1 MRKILRLFPMMLLCM
16 CVLTACSSDD
26 GDGDGK
32 SNNKYGVYVING
44 HKFVDLGLPSG
55 LLWAECNIGASEP
68 EENGYTYR
76 WGEVEAAIVNE
87 GYKFKDGNTY
97 TKYTKKDAKITLEPE
112 DDAATVLWG
121 KNCHIPTKKEFE
133 ELIKYCKWK
142 FADEDGDATVTGPNG
157 NHIFLPKPTLN
168 MSFMYRT
175 SSFDTTYPTDECAYS
190 LQLWRENTTVVAGTS
205 RTFPMRVR
213 PVAKR

>member
-1 MRKILRLFPMMLLCM
+1 MKKILKLFPMMLLCM

-26 GDGDGK
+26 GDGE
-32 SNNKYGVYVING
+32 SNNKDGVYVING

-68 EENGYTYR
+68 EEVGYKYR
-76 WGEVEAAIVNE
+76 WGDVEEYTVT
-87 GYKFKDGNTY
+87 GYKFYDVNTDTF
-97 TKYTKKDAKITLEPE
+97 TKYNKKDAKITLEPE

-142 FADEDGDATVTGPNG
+142 FADQLGDATVTGPNG
-157 NHIFLPKPTLN
+157 NHIFLPKC
-168 MSFMYRT
+168 FMYRT
-175 SSFDTTYPTDECAYS
+175 SSLDTTNPTDECAYS
-190 LQLWRENTTVVAGTS
+190 LQLYKGGTYVAPNS
-205 RTFPMRVR
+205 PRIAPWPVR
-213 PVAKR
+213 PVAER

>member
-44 HKFVDLGLPSG
+44 HKFIDLGLPSG

-97 TKYTKKDAKITLEPE
+97 TKYTKKDAKTTLEPE

-157 NHIFLPKPTLN
+157 NHIF
-168 MSFMYRT
+168 
-175 SSFDTTYPTDECAYS
+175 CQS
-190 LQLWRENTTVVAGTS
+190 LL
-205 RTFPMRVR
+205 
-213 PVAKR
+213 

>member
-1 MRKILRLFPMMLLCM
+1 MKKILKLFPMMLLCM

-26 GDGDGK
+26 GDGE
-32 SNNKYGVYVING
+32 SNNKDGVYVING

-68 EENGYTYR
+68 EEVGYKYR
-76 WGEVEAAIVNE
+76 WGDVVEYTVT
-87 GYKFKDGNTY
+87 GYKFYDVNTDTF
-97 TKYTKKDAKITLEPE
+97 TKYNKKDAKITLEPE

-142 FADEDGDATVTGPNG
+142 FADQLGDATVTGPNG
-157 NHIFLPKPTLN
+157 NHIFLPAY
-168 MSFMYRT
+168 FMYRT
-175 SSFDTTYPTDECAYS
+175 SSLDTTYPTDECAYS
-190 LQLWRENTTVVAGTS
+190 LQLYKGSTYVAPCNP
-205 RTFPMRVR
+205 RIAPLPVR
-213 PVAKR
+213 PVAEK

>member
-1 MRKILRLFPMMLLCM
+1 MKKILGLFPMMLLCL

-26 GDGDGK
+26 GDNNSDSNGK
-32 SNNKYGVYVING
+32 NGVYVING

-55 LLWAECNIGASEP
+55 LLWADCNIGASEP
-68 EENGYTYR
+68 EEVGYLYR
-76 WGEVEAAIVNE
+76 WGEVEADIVNE
-87 GYKFKDGNTY
+87 GYKFYDGNTY
-97 TKYTKKDAKITLEPE
+97 TKYTKKDAKTTLEPE

-133 ELIKYCKWK
+133 ELVKYCKWK
-142 FADEDGDATVTGPNG
+142 FADEWGDATITGPNG
-157 NHIFLPKPTLN
+157 NHIFLPKITFG
-168 MSFMYRT
+168 FMYRT

-205 RTFPMRVR
+205 RKFSMPVR

>member
-1 MRKILRLFPMMLLCM
+1 MMLLCM

-55 LLWAECNIGASEP
+55 LLWAECNIGASNP
-68 EENGYTYR
+68 EEAGYTYR
-76 WGEVEAAIVNE
+76 WGEVEPDNLNAW
-87 GYKFKDGNTY
+87 YKFYDRNSDTF
-97 TKYTKKDAKITLEPE
+97 TKYTKKDAKTTLEPE

-121 KNCHIPTKKEFE
+121 KNCRMPTKKEFE
-133 ELIKYCKWK
+133 ELVKNCKWK
-142 FADEDGDATVTGPNG
+142 FADEMGDATVTGPNG
-157 NHIFLPKPTLN
+157 NHIFLPKSTYT
-168 MSFMYRT
+168 FMYRT

-190 LQLWRENTTVVAGTS
+190 LQLYSENTVVVPGTS
-205 RTFPMRVR
+205 RTIGMLVR
-213 PVAKR
+213 PVAEK

>member
-1 MRKILRLFPMMLLCM
+1 MKKILRLFPMMLLCM

-26 GDGDGK
+26 GDGDDG

-44 HKFVDLGLPSG
+44 HKFIDLGLPSG

-97 TKYTKKDAKITLEPE
+97 TKYTKKDANTTLEPE

-190 LQLWRENTTVVAGTS
+190 LQLWRGNTTVVAGTS